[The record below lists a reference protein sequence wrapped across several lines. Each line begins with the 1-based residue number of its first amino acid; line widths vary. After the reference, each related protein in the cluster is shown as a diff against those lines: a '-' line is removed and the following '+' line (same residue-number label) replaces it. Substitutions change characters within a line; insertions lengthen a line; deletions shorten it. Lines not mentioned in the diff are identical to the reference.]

1 MKITAKQ
8 GKGTKIHIHID
19 GEYLLTVDEDFW
31 FSSGFV
37 SGDEIDDG
45 DLAAFKEAAGSRLAF
60 NSAMFSLDL
69 RDHSQREMRKKLSAK
84 FDENSVNEAV
94 EKLVDLGLI
103 NDRRYAENLTRE
115 LFERKKYGKNRVKN
129 ELFRRGID
137 SEIIN
142 DVIENYENEND
153 TDNVKTIV
161 DIIRKKYYNKLVDE
175 KSRQRVVAALVRL
188 GYSFSDIRQAMSEF
202 SSDEFFE
209 EY

>member
-8 GKGTKIHIHID
+8 GKGTKIHISID

-31 FSSGFV
+31 FSCGYV

-60 NSAMFSLDL
+60 NSAMYSLDM
-69 RDHSQREMRKKLSAK
+69 RDHSEREMRQKLLRKYDAQSVDSA
-84 FDENSVNEAV
+84 VT
-94 EKLVDLGLI
+94 KLVDLGLI
-103 NDRRYAENLTRE
+103 NDRRYAELLVRE
-115 LFERKKYGKNRVKN
+115 LFERKKYGKSRVKS

-137 SEIIN
+137 SDIIN
-142 DVIENYENEND
+142 EVIDEYEEENE
-153 TDNVKTIV
+153 TDNVEKIV

-188 GYSFSDIRQAMSEF
+188 GYSFSDIRQAMREF

-209 EY
+209 EN

>member
-31 FSSGFV
+31 FSSGYV

-60 NSAMFSLDL
+60 NSAMFSLDM
-69 RDHSQREMRKKLSAK
+69 RDHSEREIRQKLARKYDEQSVDSAVFKL
-84 FDENSVNEAV
+84 
-94 EKLVDLGLI
+94 LDLGLV
-103 NDRRYAENLTRE
+103 NDRRYAEQLCRE
-115 LFERKKYGKNRVKN
+115 LFERKKFGKSRVVS
-129 ELFRRGID
+129 ELYRKGI
-137 SEIIN
+137 SREIIN
-142 DVIENYENEND
+142 EVLDEYEEENEP
-153 TDNVKTIV
+153 DNVQRIV
-161 DIIRKKYYNKLVDE
+161 DIIRKKYYNKLIDE
-175 KSRQRVVAALVRL
+175 KSRQKTVAALVRL

-202 SSDEFFE
+202 SSDEFYE

>member
-31 FSSGFV
+31 FSSGYI

-69 RDHSQREMRKKLSAK
+69 RDHSERELRNKLSRK
-84 FDENSVNEAV
+84 YDESSVNSAI
-94 EKLVDLGLI
+94 EKLLDLGLV
-103 NDRRYAENLTRE
+103 NDRRYAELLVRE
-115 LFERKKYGKNRVKN
+115 LYERKKYGRNRVKN
-129 ELFRRGID
+129 ELYKRGIA

-142 DVIENYENEND
+142 EVIAEYENDSE
-153 TDNVKTIV
+153 TDNIQTIV

-175 KSRQRVVAALVRL
+175 KSRQKVVAALVRL

>member
-31 FSSGFV
+31 FSSGFI

-69 RDHSQREMRKKLSAK
+69 RDHSERELRNKLSKK
-84 FDENSVNEAV
+84 FDENSVNTAL
-94 EKLVDLGLI
+94 EKLIDLGLV
-103 NDRRYAENLTRE
+103 NDYRYAENLTRE

-129 ELFRRGID
+129 ELFKRGIASD
-137 SEIIN
+137 IIN

-153 TDNVKTIV
+153 ADNVKTIV

-175 KSRQRVVAALVRL
+175 KSRQKVVAALVRL
-188 GYSFSDIRQAMSEF
+188 GYSFSDIRQAMGEF

>member
-1 MKITAKQ
+1 MKITVKQ
-8 GKGTKIHIHID
+8 GKGTKIHISID

-31 FSSGFV
+31 FSCGYV

-60 NSAMFSLDL
+60 NSAMYSLDM
-69 RDHSQREMRKKLSAK
+69 RDHSEREMRQKLLRKYDARSVDSA
-84 FDENSVNEAV
+84 VT
-94 EKLVDLGLI
+94 KLVDLGLI
-103 NDRRYAENLTRE
+103 NDRRYAELLVRE
-115 LFERKKYGKNRVKN
+115 LFERKKYGKSRVKS

-137 SEIIN
+137 SDIIN
-142 DVIENYENEND
+142 EVIDEYEEENEP
-153 TDNVKTIV
+153 DNVEKIV

-188 GYSFSDIRQAMSEF
+188 GYSFSDIRQAMREF

-209 EY
+209 EN

>member
-31 FSSGFV
+31 LSSGFI

-69 RDHSQREMRKKLSAK
+69 RDHSEREMRNKLSRK

-94 EKLVDLGLI
+94 EKLVDLGLL

-115 LFERKKYGKNRVKN
+115 LFERKKYGKNRVRN
-129 ELFRRGID
+129 ELFRRGIASD
-137 SEIIN
+137 IIN
-142 DVIENYENEND
+142 DVIEDYENEND

-175 KSRQRVVAALVRL
+175 KSRQKVVAALVRL
-188 GYSFSDIRQAMSEF
+188 GFSFSDIRQAMSEF
-202 SSDEFFE
+202 SSDEIFE